1 MWVGGGERG
10 KEDLEQVIGWGCR
23 KGEGRPRT
31 GEVCRWKGVGGGD
44 KGDLKQI
51 KYAGKTYIQQV
62 N

>member
-1 MWVGGGERG
+1 MGGG
-10 KEDLEQVIGWGCR
+10 WG
-23 KGEGRPRT
+23 KGERRPRT